1 MTAAAC
7 TTTNRLRVRD
17 LAIGYREPLHNHLT
31 FEVAAGEVLGIVGP
45 SGCGKS
51 TLLATIA
58 GLIEPLHGQIAIDGT
73 DVTTS
78 AAHTRRCPMVFQ
90 DPLLFTNL
98 NVLDNVAY
106 GARRRG
112 ASRATARERAAELL
126 QWVGLSGERRAHVE
140 TLSGGQAQ
148 RVSLARALAADPV
161 VLLLDEPFSALD
173 APLRRRLAD
182 DVRQIVTT
190 RGLAAVHVTHDRD
203 EADRMCTRILE
214 LPG

>member
-1 MTAAAC
+1 MTPAPS
-7 TTTNRLRVRD
+7 TTTDRLRVSD
-17 LAIGYREPLHNHLT
+17 LAIGYREPLHAHLT
-31 FEVAAGEVLGIVGP
+31 FHVGAGDVLGIVGP

-106 GARRRG
+106 GARRHG
-112 ASRATARERAAELL
+112 ASRAVARERAAELL
-126 QWVGLSGERRAHVE
+126 QWVGLSSELRTRVD

-148 RVSLARALAADPV
+148 RVSLARALAAEPV

-182 DVRQIVTT
+182 DVRQIVAT

-203 EADRMCTRILE
+203 EADRMCTEILE